1 MKTRLQH
8 FLQAEN
14 LTPSQFADRIGIQ
27 RSGVSH
33 VLAGRNK
40 PGFDFME
47 SMLLSYPSLNAEWLM
62 TGKGKMYKELKQSL
76 PQETEDIQDQ
86 DQEQQVTQ
94 KPVQSE
100 MLFQN
105 AEQLMDSGAE
115 TYSKPPEEERKVVKV
130 LFFYSDNT
138 FSEFTP

>member
-105 AEQLMDSGAE
+105 AEQLMDSGAK
-115 TYSKPPEEERKVVKV
+115 TYSKPSEEERKVVKV